1 MGCCRWRANPES
13 LPWCLQFY
21 YRATQLC

>member
-1 MGCCRWRANPES
+1 MFTHEI
-13 LPWCLQFY
+13 CLLNCTY

>member
-1 MGCCRWRANPES
+1 VIII
-13 LPWCLQFY
+13 

>member
-1 MGCCRWRANPES
+1 MLVTVFNLYYVYELHW
-13 LPWCLQFY
+13 FY